1 MEKIA
6 IIGAGVSGAAVL
18 KAYQT
23 YLLKG
28 LTCEIHLFDNSLLFG
43 KGLPFQEESDIA
55 LNNSRTH
62 QISFNYENMS
72 DFLDWIKQSDYPEL
86 EYTPRHWY
94 GQYQKE
100 QVMQLID
107 QHNVY
112 VHLHYVSSIEYCSTN
127 QSWSVIDDNEK
138 HYSFDRI
145 HLCCGILPQ
154 QDIFHLKEYNHYY
167 HKPYPLNQL
176 NPIINNESIQS
187 IAVIGMGL
195 TAIDVIKYLTE
206 NSEQPNKKII
216 IFSRSG
222 LFPSVRGAECQLEF
236 AYLTSENLK
245 ASLAEHKGTFP
256 LHDLIQWV
264 KDELSL
270 YEMTFD
276 EIIEQFCVPGMKG
289 LEIAL
294 QNPKKL
300 GIIQA
305 IALQISVLLTDGFY
319 YMTKEEQGIYLDRYH
334 KYLILFRNPC
344 PASSAEH
351 LITLI
356 KNGTLLEVV
365 ENIEEITFKK
375 DTHAN
380 FLLKGKSQSYSTQA
394 VINATG
400 MKLTPDSNLQENP
413 LLQTLYK
420 QQLIQIA
427 SVGGILINW
436 ETGNVLSPK
445 YGELNTLHAHGML
458 LEGLI
463 YQNNSTVKIQQTAEK
478 ILKRCYTD

>member
-1 MEKIA
+1 MEKVA

-43 KGLPFQEESDIA
+43 KGLPFQEESDVA

-62 QISFNYENMS
+62 QISFDYKKMS
-72 DFLDWIKQSDYPEL
+72 DFQNWVKQSNYPEI

-100 QVMQLID
+100 QVMKLIHQNNVIVH
-107 QHNVY
+107 QHY
-112 VHLHYVSSIEYCSTN
+112 ISSIEYYPQN
-127 QSWSVIDDNEK
+127 QSWSVMDDDGK
-138 HYSFDRI
+138 YYSFDRI

-154 QDIFHLKEYNHYY
+154 QDIFHLKSYAHYY

-176 NPIINNESIQS
+176 NPIINDDSTHSVTI
-187 IAVIGMGL
+187 IGMGL

-206 NSEQPNKKII
+206 DSKQLNKKIT

-222 LFPSVRGAECQLEF
+222 LFPSVRGEECTLDF
-236 AYLTSENLK
+236 YYLTDDNLK
-245 ASLAEHKGTFP
+245 ASLSKHKGSFP

-264 KDELSL
+264 KDELAL

-276 EIIEQFCVPGMKG
+276 DIIEQFCVPGIKG

-294 QNPKKL
+294 QNSKKL

-319 YMTKEEQGIYLDRYH
+319 YMNKEEQAIYLERYH

-351 LITLI
+351 LIYLI
-356 KNGTLLEVV
+356 KNGILEVV
-365 ENIEEITFKK
+365 DNIEEITFKK
-375 DTHAN
+375 DTSTN
-380 FLLKGKSQSYSTQA
+380 FILKGKNQSYSTQA
-394 VINATG
+394 VVNATG
-400 MKLTPDSNLQENP
+400 MKLTPDSDLQESP
-413 LLQTLYK
+413 LLQVLYN
-420 QQLIQIA
+420 QQLIDIA

-445 YGELNTLHAHGML
+445 YGEIDTLHAHGML

-463 YQNNSTVKIQQTAEK
+463 YQNNSTVKIQKTAEK
-478 ILKRCYTD
+478 ILERCYSI